1 VYLGLA
7 SALVYGQLSA
17 EVVKDIRIESDPPG
31 AIVEMLV
38 GTKREPVGQT
48 PLTYRAEFHSEISV
62 LRFSARKPGY
72 VPREFEVT
80 GKDDRVMVRLQERSF
95 TTSPAKHS
103 DPALQKLQEQLV
115 APTEKVVREALRK
128 QEPFEVDLA
137 REIQVQRIDGDAY
150 LVVPLAVGHAPV
162 NYRQVGA
169 GNAQAFLAD
178 LWNQLGDG
186 FAMPLVQVERKV
198 EGLKGIVLDVDYSRV
213 QSGFGVGVR
222 VESNVEMEC
231 QPGTKTQAV
240 FDLCATRK
248 MGQTYNAQ
256 THNWESTGR
265 LECVGGMVTKQVF
278 DPCADRVPVT
288 KTTLV
293 ADPKVTFGQA
303 KSKARYVGSLRAFGT
318 AAHAKDVYGRIGAV
332 LTDNNGGVLAR
343 QGDLPT
349 SLVPPE

>member
-1 VYLGLA
+1 LA
-7 SALVYGQLSA
+7 LSGGRLRA

-72 VPREFEVT
+72 VAREFEVT
-80 GKDDRVMVRLQERSF
+80 GKDDRVMVHLKERSF
-95 TTSPAKHS
+95 TTSPAKLN
-103 DPALQKLQEQLV
+103 DPGLQKLQEQV
-115 APTEKVVREALRK
+115 VVPTEKVVREALKK

-137 REIQVQRIDGDAY
+137 REIQVQRIDGDTY

-162 NYRQVGA
+162 HYRQVGA

-178 LWNQLGDG
+178 LWSQLGDG

-231 QPGTKTQAV
+231 QPGMQTRMV
-240 FDLCATRK
+240 FDLCARQK
-248 MGQTYNAQ
+248 WGRAYNAQ
-256 THNWESTGR
+256 THAEEPTGTM
-265 LECVGGMVTKQVF
+265 ECVPDYVTKQVF
-278 DPCADRVPVT
+278 DPCASRVPVT
-288 KTTLV
+288 QTALV
-293 ADPKVTFGQA
+293 ADPKVTFAQA
-303 KSKARYVGSLRAFGT
+303 KAKARYVGSLRAFGT
-318 AAHAKDVYGRIGAV
+318 AAHAKDVYERIGAV
-332 LTDNNGGVLAR
+332 LTDNNGRTLAR

-349 SLVPPE
+349 SLVPPQ

>member
-1 VYLGLA
+1 VVLGL
-7 SALVYGQLSA
+7 SGGQLCA

-38 GTKREPVGQT
+38 GTKRERVGET

-72 VPREFEVT
+72 VAREFEVT
-80 GKDDRVMVRLQERSF
+80 GKDDRVMVHLKERSF
-95 TTSPAKHS
+95 TTSPAKLS
-103 DPALQKLQEQLV
+103 DPGLQKLQEQLV

-150 LVVPLAVGHAPV
+150 LVVPLAVGHAPAE
-162 NYRQVGA
+162 YRQVSS
-169 GNAQAFLAD
+169 GNAEAFMVN
-178 LWNQLGDG
+178 LWSQLGDG
-186 FAMPLVQVERKV
+186 FAMPLVQVERKI

-222 VESNVEMEC
+222 VESNVEMQC
-231 QPGTKTQAV
+231 QPGTKTQTV
-240 FDLCATRK
+240 FDPCATRK

-256 THNWESTGR
+256 THNWESSGM
-265 LECVGGMVTKQVF
+265 LECAGGMVTKLVF
-278 DPCADRVPVT
+278 DPCASKVPVT
-288 KTTLV
+288 HTTLV
-293 ADPKVTFGQA
+293 TDPKVSFAQV
-303 KSKARYVGSLRAFGT
+303 KSKVRYVGRLNAFGT
-318 AAHAKDVYGRIGAV
+318 AAHAKDVYERIGAV
-332 LTDNNGGVLAR
+332 LTDNNGGTLAR

-349 SLVPPE
+349 SLVPPQ